1 MMEISFAGCGRE
13 VGRSAIVIENKEKIL
28 LDYGLKLGH
37 SEEPEY
43 PLKVN
48 PNHVFISHAH
58 LDHIGAVPFL
68 AKHGYTGSVYT
79 TDLTID
85 LMRVMLE
92 DSAKI
97 AKMEG
102 YNVRYSKKD
111 VRETLNKSIGVPY
124 GKTLNFKNFSARF
137 LDAGHVPGSAGI
149 VIETGNKTIFYT
161 GDLRV
166 ADTRL
171 VSGMKEFPKADALV
185 VESTYAERNH
195 PDRKEEEKRFLE
207 AVRTTLESGGVALIP
222 AFALGRSQE
231 MLMILEDLKYPVY
244 VDGMAREV
252 TNIIKNYKSY
262 LKDGSRLDK
271 ICSKTGFVKDNR
283 QREKIIEEPCA
294 IVTTAGFVQAGPS
307 VFYIRKLCLNKNSS
321 ILIPGFQVEGSP
333 GRQLL
338 EHKTYNLDG
347 ETVSVGLSVDKFDF
361 SAHGD
366 RAELLHTINKVNPE
380 KIFVVH
386 GDNCEKFAS
395 ELKGMGFEAFAPE
408 IGNKF
413 PL

>member
-1 MMEISFAGCGRE
+1 MEISFAGAANE
-13 VGRSAIVIENKEKIL
+13 VGRSAIIIENREKIL
-28 LDYGLKLGH
+28 LDYGLKLSH
-37 SEEPEY
+37 EEEPEY
-43 PLKVN
+43 PLKVD
-48 PNHVFISHAH
+48 PDHVFLSHAH

-68 AKHGYTGSVYT
+68 NKHGYTGNFYA

-85 LMRVMLE
+85 LMRLMLE

-124 GKTLNFKNFSARF
+124 GKTLNFKNFSATF
-137 LDAGHVPGSAGI
+137 VDAGHVPGSAGI
-149 VIETGNKTIFYT
+149 IIETGGKKIFYT

-166 ADTRL
+166 EDTRL
-171 VSGMKEFPKADALV
+171 VAGMKKFPKADVLV
-185 VESTYAERNH
+185 IESTYAERNH
-195 PDRKEEEKRFLE
+195 PDRDEEEKRFLE
-207 AVRTTLESGGVALIP
+207 NVRETVEGGGVALIP

-231 MLMILEDLKYPVY
+231 MLLILENLKCPVY
-244 VDGMAREV
+244 VDGMAREA

-262 LKDGSRLDK
+262 LKDGSRLEK
-271 ICSKTGFVKDNR
+271 LCRNIGFVKDNR
-283 QREKIIEEPCA
+283 EREKIIEEPCA

-307 VFYIRKLCLNKNSS
+307 VFYIRGLCLRKNSS

-338 EHKTYNLDG
+338 EHKTYSLDG
-347 ETVSVGLSVDKFDF
+347 EVVKVGLKVDSFDF

-366 RAELLHTINKVNPE
+366 RSELLKTINKVNPE
-380 KIFVVH
+380 KVFVIH
-386 GDNCEKFAS
+386 GDYCEKFAA
-395 ELKGMGFEAFAPE
+395 ELKEMGFGATAPE
-408 IGNKF
+408 IGSKF
-413 PL
+413 AV

>member
-1 MMEISFAGCGRE
+1 MEISFAGAANE

-28 LDYGLKLGH
+28 LDYGLKLNH
-37 SEEPEY
+37 NEEPEY
-43 PLKVN
+43 PLKVS

-58 LDHIGAVPFL
+58 LDHIGAAPFL
-68 AKHGYTGSVYT
+68 TKHGYTGSIYT

-111 VRETLNKSIGVPY
+111 VRDTLNKSISVPY
-124 GKTLNFKNFSARF
+124 GKTLNFENFSARF

-149 VIETGNKTIFYT
+149 VIETGGKTIFYT

-171 VSGMKEFPKADALV
+171 VNGMKEFPKADVLV
-185 VESTYAERNH
+185 IESTYAERNH

-207 AVRTTLESGGVALIP
+207 AIRTTLENGGVALIP

-244 VDGMAREV
+244 VDGMAREL

-262 LKDGSRLDK
+262 LKDGKLLDK
-271 ICSKTGFVKDNR
+271 ICSKIGFVKDNR
-283 QREKIIEEPCA
+283 QREQIIEEPCA

-307 VFYIRKLCLNKNSS
+307 VFYIRKLCLRKNSS

-347 ETVSVGLSVDKFDF
+347 ETVNVGLRVDKFDF

-366 RAELLHTINKVNPE
+366 REELLHTINKVSPE
-380 KIFVVH
+380 KVFVIH
-386 GDNCEKFAS
+386 GDNCEKFAA
-395 ELKGMGFEAFAPE
+395 ELKEMGFEAFAPE

-413 PL
+413 SL

>member
-1 MMEISFAGCGRE
+1 MEISFAGAARE
-13 VGRSAIVIENKEKIL
+13 VGRSAIIIENKEKIL

-43 PLKVN
+43 PAKVD

-68 AKHGYTGSVYT
+68 NKHGYTGTFYA

-102 YNVRYSKKD
+102 YNIRYSKKD
-111 VRETLNKSIGVPY
+111 VRDTLNKSISVPY
-124 GKTLNFKNFSARF
+124 GKTLNFKNFSVKF
-137 LDAGHVPGSAGI
+137 VDAGHVPGSAGI
-149 VIETGNKTIFYT
+149 VVETGNKTIFYT

-166 ADTRL
+166 EDTKL
-171 VSGMKEFPKADALV
+171 VHGMKEFPKADVLV
-185 VESTYAERNH
+185 IESTYAERNH
-195 PDRKEEEKRFLE
+195 PDRKQEEKRFLD

-231 MLMILEDLKYPVY
+231 MLMLLENLKYPVY
-244 VDGMAREV
+244 LDGMAREA

-262 LKDGSRLDK
+262 LKDGSLLSK
-271 ICSKTGFVKDNR
+271 ICKNIGFVKDNR
-283 QREKIIEEPCA
+283 EREKIIEEPCA

-307 VFYIRKLCLNKNSS
+307 VFYIRKLCLKKNSS

-347 ETVSVGLSVDKFDF
+347 ETINVGLRVDKFDF

-366 RAELLHTINKVNPE
+366 RSELLKTIKNVDPA

-386 GDNCEKFAS
+386 GDDCEKFAS
-395 ELKGMGFEAFAPE
+395 ELKEMGYDAFAPE
-408 IGNKF
+408 TGNKF

>member
-1 MMEISFAGCGRE
+1 MEISFLGAASE

-28 LDYGLKLGH
+28 LDYGLKLNH
-37 SEEPEY
+37 NEEPEY

-58 LDHIGAVPFL
+58 LDHIGAVPL
-68 AKHGYTGSVYT
+68 LTKHGYIGNFYT

-111 VRETLNKSIGVPY
+111 VRETLNKNISVPY
-124 GKTLNFKNFSARF
+124 HKMLDFKNFSATF
-137 LDAGHVPGSAGI
+137 VDAGHIPGSAGI
-149 VIETGNKTIFYT
+149 VIETGGKRIFYT

-166 ADTRL
+166 EDTRL
-171 VSGMKEFPKADALV
+171 VSGMKKFPRADVLV
-185 VESTYAERNH
+185 IESTYAERNH
-195 PDRKEEEKRFLE
+195 PDRKEEEKRFLQN
-207 AVRTTLESGGVALIP
+207 VRETMENGGVALIP

-231 MLMILEDLKYPVY
+231 MLLMLENLKYPVY
-244 VDGMAREV
+244 VDGMAREA

-271 ICSKTGFVKDNR
+271 VCANIGFVKDNR
-283 QREKIIEEPCA
+283 QREQIIEEPCA

-307 VFYIRKLCLNKNSS
+307 VFYIRRLCLRKNSS

-338 EHKTYNLDG
+338 EHGTYNLDS
-347 ETVSVGLSVDKFDF
+347 ETVKVGLRVERFDF

-366 RAELLHTINKVNPE
+366 RNELIKTINRVNPE
-380 KIFVVH
+380 KMFVIH
-386 GDNCEKFAS
+386 GDNCEKFAT
-395 ELKGMGFEAFAPE
+395 ELKEMGFEAFAPE

-413 PL
+413 TL

>member
-1 MMEISFAGCGRE
+1 MEISFAGAADE

-28 LDYGLKLGH
+28 LDYGLKLSH
-37 SEEPEY
+37 NEEPEY

-68 AKHGYTGSVYT
+68 NKHGYVGNFYT

-111 VRETLNKSIGVPY
+111 VRETLNKSISVPY
-124 GKTLNFKNFSARF
+124 NKTLDFRNFSATF
-137 LDAGHVPGSAGI
+137 VDAGHIPGSAGI
-149 VIETGNKTIFYT
+149 VIETGGKRIFYT

-185 VESTYAERNH
+185 IESTYAERSH

-231 MLMILEDLKYPVY
+231 MLMILEDLEYPMY
-244 VDGMAREV
+244 VDGMAREA

-262 LKDGSRLDK
+262 LKDGNHL
-271 ICSKTGFVKDNR
+271 SKLCENIGFVKDNR
-283 QREKIIEEPCA
+283 QREQIIEEPCA

-307 VFYIRKLCLNKNSS
+307 VFYIRKLCLRKNSS

-333 GRQLL
+333 GKQLL

-347 ETVSVGLSVDKFDF
+347 ETLNVGLRVDKFDF

-366 RAELLHTINKVNPE
+366 REELLHTINKINPE
-380 KIFVVH
+380 KVFVIH

-395 ELKGMGFEAFAPE
+395 ELNGMGFESFAPQ

-413 PL
+413 SL